1 MCWALNLLDVSRPS
15 DQGISTIQKERCL
28 EKNVDLGDNGVEVG
42 SVFWRL
48 PYKPKS
54 DATGNTE
61 SNSDR

>member
-42 SVFWRL
+42 SVF
-48 PYKPKS
+48 
-54 DATGNTE
+54 
-61 SNSDR
+61 